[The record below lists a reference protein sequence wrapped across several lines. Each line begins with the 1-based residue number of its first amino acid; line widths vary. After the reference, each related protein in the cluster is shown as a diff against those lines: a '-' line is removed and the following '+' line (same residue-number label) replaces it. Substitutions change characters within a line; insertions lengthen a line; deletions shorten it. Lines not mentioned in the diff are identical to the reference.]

1 MPFRRWHEHRQTGGE
16 EVAVVREL
24 ASSGVERVLR
34 VDDPRVVQDQDG
46 LTWAIRTAG
55 VDTPAVDGR
64 IADVENG
71 PPACRLAHIR
81 RAGAGSTIDPAAPQ
95 TYFRCLLTSL
105 VISNMFTAALPPKTA
120 FSAPSALIVRLFLGS
135 WSLFFLM

>member
-1 MPFRRWHEHRQTGGE
+1 MGESATYRPGRPPTGRHTLG
-16 EVAVVREL
+16 
-24 ASSGVERVLR
+24 G
-34 VDDPRVVQDQDG
+34 
-46 LTWAIRTAG
+46 
-55 VDTPAVDGR
+55 
-64 IADVENG
+64 
-71 PPACRLAHIR
+71 
-81 RAGAGSTIDPAAPQ
+81 AGAGSTIDPAAPQ